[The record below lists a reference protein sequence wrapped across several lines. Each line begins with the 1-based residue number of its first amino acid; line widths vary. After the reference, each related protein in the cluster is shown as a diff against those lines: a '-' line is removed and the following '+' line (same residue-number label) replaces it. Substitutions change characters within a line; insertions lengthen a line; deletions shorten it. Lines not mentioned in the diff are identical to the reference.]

1 MRLIEI
7 YRRALTF
14 VVESYRDLARTRY
27 FASDYYDNYEIFRN
41 YG

>member
-7 YRRALTF
+7 YRCALTLAA
-14 VVESYRDLARTRY
+14 ESYRDSARTRH
-27 FASDYYDNYEIFRN
+27 FTGDYYDNYEIFRS